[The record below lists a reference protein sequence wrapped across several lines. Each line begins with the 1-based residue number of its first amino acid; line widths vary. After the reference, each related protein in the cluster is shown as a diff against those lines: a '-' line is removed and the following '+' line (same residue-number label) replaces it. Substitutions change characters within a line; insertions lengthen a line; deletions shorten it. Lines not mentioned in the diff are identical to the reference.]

1 MRRKFVWTLLFA
13 PLWGSLFI
21 NFGIG
26 PIVTRT
32 SDVLP
37 LVGNAAGFAASAG
50 IVQFSPLFAQS
61 SIEAPLWKKKD
72 P

>member
-1 MRRKFVWTLLFA
+1 M
-13 PLWGSLFI
+13 
-21 NFGIG
+21 
-26 PIVTRT
+26 RT

-37 LVGNAAGFAASAG
+37 LVGNAAGFAAAAA

-61 SIEAPLWKKKD
+61 SIEGPLWKKKD